1 MTDISPVNESCLFG
15 YRLFDCPGGLRR
27 PEPRGSVEALEEGPR
42 LSPIVTTTYV
52 FDEVV
57 TFFNSRG
64 RHAKAVEIGRR
75 LRESQLVEIVPETE
89 VLLEAGWSRFRNR
102 PDKQY
107 SLTDCISFVL
117 MGRRDIEKTL
127 AFDHHFEQAG
137 YQLLP

>member
-1 MTDISPVNESCLFG
+1 MSPVFLDTG
-15 YRLFDCPGGLRR
+15 YLI
-27 PEPRGSVEALEEGPR
+27 ALEASDDQNHEEASRHWRKEGPK
-42 LSPIVTTTYV
+42 LSSIVTTTYV

-64 RHAKAVEIGRR
+64 RHAKAVEVGRR

-127 AFDHHFEQAG
+127 AFDRHFEQAG